1 MTTPSSKTQNAG
13 KKPSSKTPK
22 AAPAAAKVLKTA
34 ALKAETIDRVA
45 DLEPGQTLLNSV
57 RKINGDK
64 YQFEFITRVAKSS
77 EPSRNLLAA
86 ANIGD
91 DRFKDTSVFTRYT
104 YFSATLEGAA
114 AVLDIDVSDVDFEYS
129 DLNILDPKHANGE
142 DLTTEI
148 RESSEATMSPELRAK
163 RVKSSN
169 WLKTDKGVQI
179 YAADGGKVY
188 RQSIIVC
195 GTPKHV
201 FIEKM
206 AFNSSAV
213 VAKATRASFGEQNDE
228 A

>member
-1 MTTPSSKTQNAG
+1 M
-13 KKPSSKTPK
+13 KPSSKTPK
-22 AAPAAAKVLKTA
+22 TVAVTAKVTKTA
-34 ALKAETIDRVA
+34 AFKAETIARVA
-45 DLEPGQTLLNSV
+45 DLTPGQTLLNSV

-64 YQFEFITRVAKSS
+64 YQFEFITRIVKSS

-91 DRFKDTSVFTRYT
+91 DRFKDTSVITKYT
-104 YFSATLEGAA
+104 HFSATLEGAA
-114 AVLDIDVSDVDFEYS
+114 AVLDIDVTDVDFEYS

-142 DLTTEI
+142 ALTTEI

-163 RVKSSN
+163 RVNSSN
-169 WLKTDKGVQI
+169 WLKDKTGVQI

-188 RQSIIVC
+188 RQSMIVC
-195 GTPKHV
+195 GTPKHI
-201 FIEKM
+201 FIEKRP
-206 AFNSSAV
+206 FNSSTV

>member
-1 MTTPSSKTQNAG
+1 M
-13 KKPSSKTPK
+13 KPSSKTPK
-22 AAPAAAKVLKTA
+22 AATAAVKITKTA
-34 ALKAETIDRVA
+34 AFKAETIARVD
-45 DLEPGQTLLNSV
+45 DLAPGQTLLNSV

-64 YQFEFITRVAKSS
+64 YQFEFITRIVKSS
-77 EPSRNLLAA
+77 EPQRNLLAA

-91 DRFKDTSVFTRYT
+91 DRFKDTSVITKYT
-104 YFSATLEGAA
+104 HFSATLEGAA
-114 AVLDIDVSDVDFEYS
+114 AVLDIDVTDVDFEYA

-142 DLTTEI
+142 ALTTEI

-163 RVKSSN
+163 RINSSN
-169 WLKTDKGVQI
+169 WLKSKAGVNV

-188 RQSIIVC
+188 RQSMIVC

-206 AFNSSAV
+206 AFNSAAV
-213 VAKATRASFGEQNDE
+213 VAKATKASFGERNDE